1 MLSKIKTTLF
11 QIQSNEIFLYL
22 SNTGENANKSNEISD
37 FILRK
42 TEQLFKQKNINIRL
56 MNMYEENLLIVNK
69 QKNMNIVQLL

>member
-37 FILRK
+37 FIFRK